1 LAIPTPAVTSPITEK
16 DMHKPLQNVMR
27 ASAIVLGLA
36 ATGTLANC
44 SATNNRESTGEYVD
58 DATVSTKVRAAILQD
73 PNVKISDIK
82 VTTYRGVTQL
92 SGFVDNQQMIS
103 RAEEVAKGV
112 NGVKS
117 VKNDLHVKPPESS
130 NR

>member
-1 LAIPTPAVTSPITEK
+1 
-16 DMHKPLQNVMR
+16 MHKPLQNVMR

-73 PNVKISDIK
+73 PNVKISEIK

-103 RAEEVAKGV
+103 RAAEVAKGV